1 MPKDLL
7 DEINTDQF
15 RENLIKYTRKAFQM
29 LPELEKPRIL
39 DIGCGSGVVTIELA
53 KLSDGEILGID
64 IDQSVLDTLNRNV
77 KEEGFSDRMKS
88 LKCSIFEID
97 FPDKS
102 FEIVW
107 AEGLQFIDFEM
118 RLKEWKRLLTTNGFL
133 VLHDGIRDMSDKLRI
148 IPRCG
153 YRLIEYFL
161 LPEDAWWTEY
171 YSPLERRLKELR
183 RKYNDVP
190 EALKIFKNY
199 EKEID
204 MVKKNPKDSRS
215 VFYIM
220 QKLSSN

>member
-1 MPKDLL
+1 MSKDLF

-15 RENLIKYTRKAFQM
+15 RENFLKYTRKAFQM

-64 IDQSVLDTLNRNV
+64 IDQFVLDTLNRKI
-77 KEEGFSDRMKS
+77 KEEGFSDRIKS
-88 LKCSIFEID
+88 LKCSLFEID

-133 VLHDGIRDMSDKLRI
+133 VIHDSIKNMSDKLRI
-148 IPRCG
+148 IPSCG

-161 LPEDAWWTEY
+161 LPENAWWVEY
-171 YSPLERRLKELR
+171 YCPLEIRIIDLR
-183 RKYNDVP
+183 KKYNNDP
-190 EALKIFKNY
+190 EACKTFKKY
-199 EKEID
+199 QDEIE
-204 MVKKNPKDSRS
+204 MAKKNPKDARS

-220 QKLSSN
+220 QRLSSN